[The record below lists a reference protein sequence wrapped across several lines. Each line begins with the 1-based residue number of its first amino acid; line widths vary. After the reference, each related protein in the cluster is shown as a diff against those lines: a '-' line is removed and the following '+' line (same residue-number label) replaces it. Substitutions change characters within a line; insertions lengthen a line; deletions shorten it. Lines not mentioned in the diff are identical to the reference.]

1 MNLDVQ
7 GSCEDRTRPWP
18 YPMMG
23 SGISCVHRIT
33 CYETSWLFHQLAD
46 SEFSGNV
53 LLPQSVLLPPECRP
67 CSIANRK
74 SWAGVPIFF
83 LNLGSYWKWIH
94 KQRNEF
100 QTYLKGLPLFTID
113 SGLRIETNLTVFSFI
128 IYPQYPRQQLIP
140 DIILHYS
147 ILRLVWFCDQNN
159 FSHNVTLF
167 PQWNANS

>member
-1 MNLDVQ
+1 MYKEVVRTELGHDLIQWWVLELAVYTELHVTKRLDCFISLLTANSVAM
-7 GSCEDRTRPWP
+7 SCCH
-18 YPMMG
+18 
-23 SGISCVHRIT
+23 S
-33 CYETSWLFHQLAD
+33 
-46 SEFSGNV
+46 
-53 LLPQSVLLPPECRP
+53 P
-67 CSIANRK
+67 CSYHQSAGPVPLQTVNREQ
-74 SWAGVPIFF
+74 VYQFFF